1 MNLEKL
7 LVYGGLGYLAYRVIT
22 DRNKPTMQPTLDPFA
37 PLEQGIPEQDGKYF
51 FRYVGSSA
59 LRTDFDGKSID
70 CGMNGEPFTAA
81 GVDRQFAK
89 TGSAPTTYYAMLEIG
104 TKASVHEGS
113 RIPNSNTGAE
123 AIKVGDRL
131 QISLTGGQFSAL
143 DNQVVTVLQLGSDA
157 CTTSGSPEM
166 TNSAVVVD
174 FPIILQ
180 GAQDYQ
186 YPAQDGIGY
195 FKRLNAGTTIANDPA
210 MNPILV
216 PA

>member
-7 LVYGGLGYLAYRVIT
+7 LVYGGLGYLAYRVIN
-22 DRNKPTMQPTLDPFA
+22 DRNTPTMQPTLDPLA
-37 PLEQGIPEQDGKYF
+37 TLEQGIPDDSGRYY

-59 LRTDFDGKSID
+59 LRSDFDGKAID

-104 TKASVHEGS
+104 TRASIHEGT
-113 RIPNSNTGAE
+113 RIPNSNTGPE
-123 AIKVGDRL
+123 SIKVGDRL

-195 FKRLNAGTTIANDPA
+195 FKRMALNGMSVPNPMTDPSH
-210 MNPILV
+210 LL
-216 PA
+216 